1 MTPMTPLRVGAVN
14 YLNSKPLIHR
24 FDEHARR
31 LAAAE
36 PALRGLR
43 LFKDLPSR
51 LADSL
56 AASRLDAALVPAF
69 EALAAAN
76 WRIVSDACVAADG
89 PVSSVKVYFRRPPAE
104 VKSLALDEG
113 SRTSAALSRLLLM
126 RRFSVDPARAR
137 LPIGAGLADTDAD
150 AVLLIGDRAM
160 LPPRESLRR
169 QFVAEWDLAEEWRR
183 DTGLPFVFAVW
194 AARPGIDGAALAS
207 LFEAS
212 RDDGLV
218 AFSAI
223 AQAEGPPLGLTVEH
237 AERYLRQNLRFT
249 LGPRERRGLE
259 LFRQQCRDAGLL
271 PDAANPNPT
280 AAPLP
285 VR

>member
-1 MTPMTPLRVGAVN
+1 MKPLEPLRVGAVN

-31 LAAAE
+31 LADAE
-36 PALRGLR
+36 PALRGVR
-43 LFKDLPSR
+43 LLKDLPSR

-69 EALAAAN
+69 EALAASD

-104 VKSLALDEG
+104 VQTLALDEG
-113 SRTSAALSRLLLM
+113 SRTSAALIRLLLL
-126 RRFSVDPARAR
+126 RRVGIDPQRAR
-137 LPIGAGLADTDAD
+137 LPIGAGLADADAD

-160 LPPRESLRR
+160 HTPAPDLRR
-169 QFVAEWDLAEEWRR
+169 QFVVEWDLAEEWRH

-194 AARPGIDGAALAS
+194 AARPGVDGAVLAAL
-207 LFEAS
+207 LEAA
-212 RDDGLV
+212 RDDGLI
-218 AFSAI
+218 AFSEI
-223 AQAEGPPLGLTVEH
+223 ARAEGPPLGLTVEH

-259 LFRQQCRDAGLL
+259 LFRQQCREAGLL
-271 PDAANPNPT
+271 PDASHPNTT
-280 AAPLP
+280 ATPLP

>member
-1 MTPMTPLRVGAVN
+1 MKPLEPLRVGAVN

-31 LAAAE
+31 LADSE
-36 PALRGLR
+36 PVLRGVR
-43 LFKDLPSR
+43 LLKDLPSR

-56 AASRLDAALVPAF
+56 AAARIDVGLVPAF
-69 EALAAAN
+69 EALAAPD

-89 PVSSVKVYFRRPPAE
+89 PVSSVKLYFRRPPAE
-104 VKSLALDEG
+104 VKTLALDEG
-113 SRTSAALSRLLLM
+113 SRTSAALSRLLLL
-126 RRFSVDPARAR
+126 RRVGVEPIGTR
-137 LPIGAGLADTDAD
+137 LPIGAGLADSDAD

-160 LPPRESLRR
+160 HTPAEELRR

-194 AARPGIDGAALAS
+194 SARPNVDGAALAA
-207 LFEAS
+207 LFEAM

-218 AFSAI
+218 AFSQI
-223 AQAEGPPLGLTVEH
+223 AEQEGPPLGLTVEL

-259 LFRQQCRDAGLL
+259 LFRQQCREAGLL
-271 PDAANPNPT
+271 PDASNPNTTAPT
-280 AAPLP
+280 LP

>member
-1 MTPMTPLRVGAVN
+1 MKPFEPLRVGAVN

-24 FDEHARR
+24 FDEHAHR
-31 LAAAE
+31 LVDSE
-36 PALRGLR
+36 PALRGVR
-43 LFKDLPSR
+43 LLKDLPSR

-56 AASRLDAALVPAF
+56 AAERIDVGLVPAF
-69 EALAAAN
+69 EALAAPD

-89 PVSSVKVYFRRPPAE
+89 PVSSVKLYFRRPPAE
-104 VKSLALDEG
+104 VKTLALDEG
-113 SRTSAALSRLLLM
+113 SRTSAALSRLLLL
-126 RRFSVDPARAR
+126 RRVGVEPERTR
-137 LPIGAGLADTDAD
+137 LPIGAGLGDADTD

-160 LPPRESLRR
+160 HAPSKELRR

-194 AARPGIDGAALAS
+194 AARPNVDGAALAA
-207 LFEAS
+207 LFEAM

-218 AFSAI
+218 AFSQI
-223 AQAEGPPLGLTVEH
+223 AEEEGPPLGLTVEH

-271 PDAANPNPT
+271 PDPSNPT
-280 AAPLP
+280 PTATSLP

>member
-1 MTPMTPLRVGAVN
+1 MNQPTPLRVGAVN

-24 FDEHARR
+24 FEEHANR
-31 LAAAE
+31 LAESE
-36 PALRGLR
+36 PALAGLR
-43 LFKDLPSR
+43 LLKDLPSR

-56 AASRLDAALVPAF
+56 VDGRLDAALVPAF
-69 EALAAAN
+69 EALAEPR

-89 PVSSVKVYFRRPPAE
+89 PVSSVKLYFRCPPEE
-104 VKSLALDEG
+104 VQTLALDEG
-113 SRTSAALSRLLLM
+113 SRTSVALARLLLH
-126 RRFSVDPARAR
+126 RRFAVDAHRTR
-137 LPIGAGLADTDAD
+137 LPIGAGLADADAD

-160 LPPRESLRR
+160 HAPPEELRR

-194 AARPGIDGAALAS
+194 AARPGVDGAALAA
-207 LFEAS
+207 LLEAS

-218 AFSAI
+218 AFAEI
-223 AQAEGPPLGLTVEH
+223 ARAEAPALGLTVEH

-271 PDAANPNPT
+271 PDAPTTSPNESS
-280 AAPLP
+280 LP
-285 VR
+285 IR

>member
-1 MTPMTPLRVGAVN
+1 MSQSNVMRVGAVN

-24 FDEHARR
+24 FEEHADR
-31 LAAAE
+31 LAATE
-36 PALRGLR
+36 PALAEVR
-43 LFKDLPSR
+43 LLKDLPSR

-56 AASRLDAALVPAF
+56 AEGRLDAALVPAF
-69 EALAAAN
+69 EALAEPT

-89 PVSSVKVYFRRPPAE
+89 PVSSVKVYFRKRPAE
-104 VKSLALDEG
+104 VRSLALDEG
-113 SRTSAALSRLLLM
+113 SRTSAALCRLLLT
-126 RRFSVDPARAR
+126 RRVGVAPQRTR
-137 LPIGAGLADTDAD
+137 LAIGRGLADTDAD

-160 LPPRESLRR
+160 HEPPAALRS

-194 AARPGIDGAALAS
+194 AARPGIDAAALAS
-207 LFEAS
+207 LLEAS

-218 AFSAI
+218 AFAEI
-223 AQAEGPPLGLTVEH
+223 ARREGPPLGLTVEH

-259 LFRQQCRDAGLL
+259 LFREQCRDAGLL
-271 PDAANPNPT
+271 PDAPT
-280 AAPLP
+280 TNSPENPLP

>member
-1 MTPMTPLRVGAVN
+1 MKPLKPLRVGAVN

-24 FDEHARR
+24 FEEHVRR
-31 LAAAE
+31 LAASE
-36 PALRGLR
+36 PALQGVR
-43 LFKDLPSR
+43 LLKDLPSR

-56 AASRLDAALVPAF
+56 TARRLDAALVPAF
-69 EALAAAN
+69 EALSAPD

-104 VKSLALDEG
+104 VKTLALDEG
-113 SRTSAALSRLLLM
+113 SRTSAALIRLLLL
-126 RRFSVDPARAR
+126 RRVRVEPQRMR
-137 LPIGAGLADTDAD
+137 LPIGAGLADSDAD

-160 LPPRESLRR
+160 QTPAADLRR

-194 AARPGIDGAALAS
+194 AARLGVDGAALAS

-259 LFRQQCRDAGLL
+259 LFRQQCREAGLL
-271 PDAANPNPT
+271 PDASDPT
-280 AAPLP
+280 TTAPLP
-285 VR
+285 AR

>member
-1 MTPMTPLRVGAVN
+1 MKPLEPLRVGAVN

-24 FDEHARR
+24 FEEHAHR
-31 LAAAE
+31 LADSE
-36 PALRGLR
+36 PALRGVR
-43 LFKDLPSR
+43 LLKDLPSR

-56 AASRLDAALVPAF
+56 TAARIDVGLVPAF
-69 EALAAAN
+69 EALAAPD

-89 PVSSVKVYFRRPPAE
+89 PVSSVKLYFRRPPAD
-104 VKSLALDEG
+104 VKTLSLDEG
-113 SRTSAALSRLLLM
+113 SRTSAALSRLLLL
-126 RRFSVDPARAR
+126 RRVGVEPARTR
-137 LPIGAGLADTDAD
+137 LPIGAGLGDSDAD

-160 LPPRESLRR
+160 HTPAEQLRR

-194 AARPGIDGAALAS
+194 AARTDVDGAALAA
-207 LFEAS
+207 LFEAM

-218 AFSAI
+218 AFSQI
-223 AQAEGPPLGLTVEH
+223 AELEGPPLGLTVEH

-259 LFRQQCRDAGLL
+259 LFRQQCREAGLL
-271 PDAANPNPT
+271 PDASNPT
-280 AAPLP
+280 TTATPLP